1 MDTVALLIIGAA
13 VAGVAWLVFFRKD
26 DDSNSTSAPT
36 AAPAAAPAP
45 AKSPASDNQ
54 VLKSAK
60 KSVPA
65 GAEKMTK
72 SQIESEARAQGVELD
87 KRKTKANMLA
97 EWDQAL
103 K

>member
-26 DDSNSTSAPT
+26 DDSRSTS
-36 AAPAAAPAP
+36 APAAAPAP
-45 AKSPASDNQ
+45 AKSPESDNQ

-72 SQIESEARAQGVELD
+72 AQIESEARAQGVELD
-87 KRKTKANMLA
+87 KRKTKANMLS
-97 EWDQAL
+97 EWNQAL